1 MIFFLA
7 NRTTILVSSWCKIKV
22 YTTAH
27 TQKRVKKRVEIMAGI
42 KALMGFVMNAIASA
56 NKSMPVDAITN
67 EAREEAVTAMIPA
80 MK

>member
-27 TQKRVKKRVEIMAGI
+27 AKKSVVNMSGI
-42 KALMGFVMNAIASA
+42 KVLKGFVMNLIAPV
-56 NKSMPVDAITN
+56 KQSMPVDAIAN
-67 EAREEAVTAMIPA
+67 EAREEAVTTMIPA